1 MSFDFDLGSGT
12 QIYHESCGIGSIRN
26 QHLCCKIVR
35 YTEAGKPRMQ
45 KIRQLHLYLGTFFAP
60 TIIFYALTG
69 AFQTFQYHEEH
80 EGRPAIPIFE
90 KLAEIHKDQRVPKW
104 TTPEKPSAAVAT
116 PPSSSATSP
125 TAETP
130 ATQPE
135 AAAKSAPQQ
144 RPAGSPRPPRRKP
157 SIPFKVFAV
166 FMSVGLIFTTSLGIY
181 MSFKYTREKGKVWA
195 MLVLGTVLPIV
206 LLYL

>member
-1 MSFDFDLGSGT
+1 ML
-12 QIYHESCGIGSIRN
+12 
-26 QHLCCKIVR
+26 
-35 YTEAGKPRMQ
+35 

-60 TIIFYALTG
+60 AIIFYALTG

-104 TTPEKPSAAVAT
+104 VKPAPQPQTEKPAAAQT
-116 PPSSSATSP
+116 TQPAGNAISP
-125 TAETP
+125 NAGST

-135 AAAKSAPQQ
+135 AAAKPAPQ
-144 RPAGSPRPPRRKP
+144 PKPSSPPRAPRRKP
-157 SIPFKVFAV
+157 SIPFKFFAV
-166 FMSVGLIFTTSLGIY
+166 FMSVGLMFTTSLGVY
-181 MSFKYTREKGKVWA
+181 MAFRSTREKGKVWA
-195 MLVLGTVLPIV
+195 MLVLGIGLPIV